1 MDVDSPVSL
10 KRSSSAP
17 MINELNTTMSAASTT
32 SSARDSGPFGS
43 IFSAGQPRTRRF
55 SASFSPVHN
64 MSSGPLQGPR
74 LTPRVSQLRQE
85 ECLDREAAHEREI
98 HSAMQMSQSWE
109 DLTLVP
115 GSPSSSTT
123 TTTTT
128 SSSSI
133 CKQQEQNEANRRMLQ
148 RYIDHP
154 LQLSLPNAG
163 GPPVCSSP
171 SPTRQGLGRQCF
183 SPGFCFKNSLSPSPT
198 RKAFA
203 TRRSLS
209 PNTVRASSL
218 GPVKRKCELED
229 EKVDHYVPP
238 PAKRPSFYGT
248 ERAGLLMTQNNRMDA
263 SSSPLPGSLSS
274 VGTPESLSSADSPGF
289 SFRPVDS
296 PSPGRPTTSINDEP
310 MQEERTPDPIKSDQI
325 MTQVGEKNPS

>member
-64 MSSGPLQGPR
+64 MSSGALQGPR

-115 GSPSSSTT
+115 GSPSSST
-123 TTTTT
+123 
-128 SSSSI
+128 SSSM

-154 LQLSLPNAG
+154 LQLSLPNTG

-183 SPGFCFKNSLSPSPT
+183 SPGFFKNSLSPSPT

-218 GPVKRKCELED
+218 GPVKRKCEIED
-229 EKVDHYVPP
+229 EKVDPYVPP
-238 PAKRPSFYGT
+238 PAKRPSYYGT

-296 PSPGRPTTSINDEP
+296 PSPGRPAASINDEP
-310 MQEERTPDPIKSDQI
+310 MQEERTPDPSKSDQI